1 MTLLKDYHDT
11 QKALEQQLL
20 LLASLKK
27 NLLLTKE
34 LEFEKKIKALM
45 TRYNKTLKDVV
56 TLFDTAAPL
65 TNMTVHERPVTYT
78 TGAKRLKKTPE
89 SKRQ

>member
-11 QKALEQQLL
+11 QKALEQQLS

-27 NLLLTKE
+27 NSSLIKE

-45 TRYNKTLKDVV
+45 TRYRKTPKDLI
-56 TLFDTAAPL
+56 TLFDTTAPL
-65 TNMTVHERPVTYT
+65 TNTTVHERPVTYA

-89 SKRQ
+89 SKPQ

>member
-1 MTLLKDYHDT
+1 MTLLKDGG

-20 LLASLKK
+20 LLALLKK
-27 NLLLTKE
+27 NPSLTKA

-45 TRYNKTLKDVV
+45 TRYGKTLKDVII
-56 TLFDTAAPL
+56 LFDTTAPL
-65 TNMTVHERPVTYT
+65 TNTTVHERPVTYT
-78 TGAKRLKKTPE
+78 TGAKRPKKTPE